1 MLPLPETFACRYCCA
16 LPARYNG
23 HRAALE
29 GEFTVSEQANYGV
42 AHAFGARLLNHA
54 DNAALP
60 VDVHDFSDA
69 INRCL
74 LVDKTMFIADI
85 LDSEAPV
92 AFCCRPKGF
101 GKSMNLSMLKCYLE
115 RPDRRLPDRSLFAG
129 TQIWQAG
136 GGRYR
141 DEYASYPVI
150 MLDFT
155 AAASRHGAGAAAAI
169 RHMLQLLDAALL
181 ADDLPPAAYS
191 DPGFVQFLKTT
202 DSRQGD

>member
-29 GEFTVSEQANYGV
+29 GELTVSEQANYGV
-42 AHAFGARLLNHA
+42 THAFGARLLNYA

-69 INRCL
+69 INRYL
-74 LVDKTMFIADI
+74 LIDKTMFIADI
-85 LDSEAPV
+85 LDSV
-92 AFCCRPKGF
+92 ASVALCCRPKGF

-115 RPDRRLPDRSLFAG
+115 RLDHRRPDRSPFVG
-129 TQIWQAG
+129 TQIWQADG
-136 GGRYR
+136 AHYR
-141 DEYASYPVI
+141 DECACYPVI
-150 MLDFT
+150 LLDFS

-169 RHMLQLLDAALL
+169 GRTRA
-181 ADDLPPAAYS
+181 
-191 DPGFVQFLKTT
+191 
-202 DSRQGD
+202 RQPRE